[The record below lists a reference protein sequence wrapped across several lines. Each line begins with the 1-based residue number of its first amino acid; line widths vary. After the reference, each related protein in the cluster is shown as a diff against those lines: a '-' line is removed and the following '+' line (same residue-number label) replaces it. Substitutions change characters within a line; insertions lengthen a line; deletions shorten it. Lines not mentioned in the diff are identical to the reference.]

1 MPPAKSSRQSLQL
14 IRLSFIAG
22 VVMFGAIV
30 TFVHR
35 PDRAPG
41 AIPVAVEYALV
52 AFAILVV
59 SVAVILRGRV
69 GRTAEPERR
78 AALLIVGWAIGESAA
93 LFGGVIL
100 SFTGQAQWY
109 ALGFLAMVCTF
120 ALLPIGATIPIAG
133 ESIVRE
139 STARRP

>member
-1 MPPAKSSRQSLQL
+1 MRNANSSPQSLQL
-14 IRLSFIAG
+14 IRLSLIAG
-22 VVMFGAIV
+22 VLMFGAIV

-35 PDRAPG
+35 PGQAPG
-41 AIPVAVEYALV
+41 AIPAAVEYALV
-52 AFAILVV
+52 AYAILVV

-120 ALLPIGATIPIAG
+120 ALLPIGMTT
-133 ESIVRE
+133 
-139 STARRP
+139 STAGNLDASGS

>member
-1 MPPAKSSRQSLQL
+1 MPPANSSRQSLQL

-22 VVMFGAIV
+22 VLIFGGVV

-35 PDRAPG
+35 PGRAPG
-41 AIPVAVEYALV
+41 AIPAAVEYALI
-52 AFAILVV
+52 AYAILVV
-59 SVAVILRGRV
+59 SVAVILKGRV

-78 AALLIVGWAIGESAA
+78 AALLIIGWAIGESAA

-100 SFTGQAQWY
+100 SLTGQVQWY

-120 ALLPIGATIPIAG
+120 ALLPIGAAMPTGG
-133 ESIVRE
+133 ESIARE
-139 STARRP
+139 STAQHP